1 MTNIDKYI
9 HAATRDNTRKS
20 YRAAIEHF
28 EVSWGGFLPAT
39 ADSIAHYL
47 SDYADSLSINTL
59 RQRLAGIAAW
69 HQDQGF
75 QDPTKAP
82 HVKKVLKGIS
92 ELHPATPK
100 QAKPIQLH
108 HLTQLVSALDQIIK
122 NGNQIQ
128 ALQSIRDKSL
138 LLMGFWRAFRSDELS
153 RLCIEHIQAE
163 SGKGMKIF
171 VPRSKGDYSR
181 LGRHHKA
188 PALKQLCPVEAY
200 LDWIHA
206 AQLSNG
212 PVFRSINRWGHVAS
226 TALHPASF
234 LGIIKQCC
242 IKAEIDD
249 ATLFSSHSLRR
260 GFATW
265 ANAQDWDIKSLMDYV
280 GWKDVQ
286 SAMRY
291 IDVPDP
297 FSQQLLANHNPT
309 KADVESK

>member
-1 MTNIDKYI
+1 MASIDDYI

-39 ADSIAHYL
+39 SDSIAHYL
-47 SDYADSLSINTL
+47 VNYADSLSVNTL
-59 RQRLAGIAAW
+59 RQRLAGVAAW

-75 QDPTKAP
+75 PDPTKAP
-82 HVKKVLKGIS
+82 HVKKVLKGIA
-92 ELHPATPK
+92 ELHPTTPK

-108 HLTQLVSALDQIIK
+108 HLTQLVRTLDQAIQ
-122 NGNQIQ
+122 NGTQIHTLQ
-128 ALQSIRDKSL
+128 AIRDKAL
-138 LLMGFWRAFRSDELS
+138 LLMGFWRAFRSDELA
-153 RLCIEHIQAE
+153 RLCVEHVQAE
-163 SGKGMKIF
+163 SGKGIKIF
-171 VPRSKGDYSR
+171 VPRSKGDHSR
-181 LGRHHKA
+181 LGRHYKA

-206 AQLSNG
+206 AQLSEG
-212 PVFRSINRWGHVAS
+212 PVFRSINRWGHIAD
-226 TALHPASF
+226 TALHPASI

-242 IKAEIDD
+242 IRAEIDD
-249 ATLFSSHSLRR
+249 AELFSSHSLRR

-265 ANAQDWDIKSLMDYV
+265 ANAQDWDTKSLMEYV

-291 IDVPDP
+291 IEVANP
-297 FSQQLLANHNPT
+297 FSQQLLAKGQPT
-309 KADVESK
+309 KADIE